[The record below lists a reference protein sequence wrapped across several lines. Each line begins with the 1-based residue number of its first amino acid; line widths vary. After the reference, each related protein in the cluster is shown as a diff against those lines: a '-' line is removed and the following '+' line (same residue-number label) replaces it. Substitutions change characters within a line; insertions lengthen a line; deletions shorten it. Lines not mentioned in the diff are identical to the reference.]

1 MSNYLDLSEVKSHL
15 RVSHTRDDSYI
26 QLLTKAALESVEN
39 FIDRPFLDVFDE
51 LGDIPASLKAAALLM
66 IDDMYSN
73 RSNAVVG
80 VSVAIN
86 PTTQRLM
93 LPYRK
98 MGI

>member
-1 MSNYLDLSEVKSHL
+1 MSDYLELSEVKNHL
-15 RVSHTRDDSYI
+15 RVLHARDDSYI

-51 LGDIPASLKAAALLM
+51 FGDIPASLKAAALLM
-66 IDDMYSN
+66 VGDMYSN
-73 RSNAVVG
+73 RSDVVG
-80 VSVAIN
+80 TIVAVN

-98 MGI
+98 MGV

>member
-1 MSNYLDLSEVKSHL
+1 MSDYLQLSEVKNHL
-15 RVSHTRDDSYI
+15 RVLHARDDSYI

-51 LGDIPASLKAAALLM
+51 FGDIPASLKAAALLM
-66 IDDMYSN
+66 VGDMYSN
-73 RSNAVVG
+73 RSDVVG
-80 VSVAIN
+80 TIVAVN

-98 MGI
+98 MGV

>member
-1 MSNYLDLSEVKSHL
+1 MSDYLELSEVKNHL
-15 RVSHTRDDSYI
+15 RILHARDDSYI

-51 LGDIPASLKAAALLM
+51 FGDIPASLKAAALLM
-66 IDDMYSN
+66 VGDMYSN
-73 RSNAVVG
+73 RSDVVG
-80 VSVAIN
+80 TIVAVN

>member
-1 MSNYLDLSEVKSHL
+1 MSDYLELSEVKNHL
-15 RVSHTRDDSYI
+15 RVLHARDDSYI

-51 LGDIPASLKAAALLM
+51 FGDIPASLKAAALLM
-66 IDDMYSN
+66 VGDMYSN
-73 RSNAVVG
+73 RSDVVG
-80 VSVAIN
+80 TIVAVN

>member
-1 MSNYLDLSEVKSHL
+1 MSDYLDLSEVKSHL
-15 RVSHTRDDSYI
+15 RVPHTRDDSYI

-51 LGDIPASLKAAALLM
+51 LGDIPASLKAATLLM

-73 RSNAVVG
+73 RSNVVVG

>member
-1 MSNYLDLSEVKSHL
+1 MSDYIEPDEVKTHL
-15 RVSHTRDDSYI
+15 RVLHTRDDSYI

-51 LGDIPASLKAAALLM
+51 FGDIPASLKAAALLM
-66 IDDMYSN
+66 VGDLYSN
-73 RSNAVVG
+73 RSDVVVG
-80 VSVAIN
+80 TIVAVN

-98 MGI
+98 MGV

>member
-1 MSNYLDLSEVKSHL
+1 MSDYLELSEVKNHL
-15 RVSHTRDDSYI
+15 RILHARDDSYI

-51 LGDIPASLKAAALLM
+51 FGDIPASLKAAALLM
-66 IDDMYSN
+66 VGDRYSN
-73 RSNAVVG
+73 RSDVVG
-80 VSVAIN
+80 TIVAVN